1 MTRPALRTD
10 RRAVRWPRRLLF
22 AALLLGI
29 VTMHTLGHPSRSHAM
44 VDATAVAAVAP
55 AGRAA
60 DHTAGR
66 APALTPDHNLALTPD
81 HTAGPAPDHTEG
93 RPPALTPDHTARLTP
108 DHTPGQAPALTPD
121 HTARLTPDHTAG
133 RPPALTPDHTARL
146 TPDYTAGR
154 APERAAGPAPGVH
167 TADPGAPGPAAEA
180 PPVGSGMDPMSVCLA
195 VLGGL
200 TLLILGAG
208 PAGLRDAAP
217 LGGAAR
223 APGRSGGPDPPSP
236 RELLTRLA
244 VLRV

>member
-44 VDATAVAAVAP
+44 EDATAVAAVAP

-108 DHTPGQAPALTPD
+108 DHTPGRAPALTPD
-121 HTARLTPDHTAG
+121 HTARLTPDHT
-133 RPPALTPDHTARL
+133 P
-146 TPDYTAGR
+146 GR

>member
-44 VDATAVAAVAP
+44 EDATAVAAVAP

-60 DHTAGR
+60 
-66 APALTPDHNLALTPD
+66 
-81 HTAGPAPDHTEG
+81 
-93 RPPALTPDHTARLTP
+93 
-108 DHTPGQAPALTPD
+108 D

>member
-1 MTRPALRTD
+1 MTRPAQRTAQ
-10 RRAVRWPRRLLF
+10 RAARWPRLLLL

-29 VTMHTLGHPSRSHAM
+29 VTMHTLGHPSRSHTM
-44 VDATAVAAVAP
+44 EDAAPVAAVAP
-55 AGRAA
+55 AARAAGHTSGHVPGHPSGDPATARAA
-60 DHTAGR
+60 D
-66 APALTPDHNLALTPD
+66 PA
-81 HTAGPAPDHTEG
+81 E
-93 RPPALTPDHTARLTP
+93 
-108 DHTPGQAPALTPD
+108 
-121 HTARLTPDHTAG
+121 
-133 RPPALTPDHTARL
+133 
-146 TPDYTAGR
+146 YR
-154 APERAAGPAPGVH
+154 APERTADHGPDRTPEPHAPGDR
-167 TADPGAPGPAAEA
+167 APAADA
-180 PPVGSGMDPMSVCLA
+180 PPPGSGMDPMSVCLA

>member
-10 RRAVRWPRRLLF
+10 RRAARWPRLLLL

-29 VTMHTLGHPSRSHAM
+29 VTMHTLGHPSRSHTM
-44 VDATAVAAVAP
+44 EDAAPAVAVAS

-60 DHTAGR
+60 G
-66 APALTPDHNLALTPD
+66 
-81 HTAGPAPDHTEG
+81 
-93 RPPALTPDHTARLTP
+93 
-108 DHTPGQAPALTPD
+108 HTPV
-121 HTARLTPDHTAG
+121 H
-133 RPPALTPDHTARL
+133 
-146 TPDYTAGR
+146 
-154 APERAAGPAPGVH
+154 APGH
-167 TADPGAPGPAAEA
+167 ASADRTDTVAGAGAGAGMVTGPGAGTVTVPAHASHDRGPAAGS
-180 PPVGSGMDPMSVCLA
+180 PPPGSGMDPMSVCLA

-223 APGRSGGPDPPSP
+223 GPGRSGGPDPPSP

>member
-44 VDATAVAAVAP
+44 EDATAVAAVAP

-81 HTAGPAPDHTEG
+81 HTAG
-93 RPPALTPDHTARLTP
+93 
-108 DHTPGQAPALTPD
+108 
-121 HTARLTPDHTAG
+121 LTPDHTAG

-146 TPDYTAGR
+146 APDHTAGR

>member
-10 RRAVRWPRRLLF
+10 RRAARWPRLLLL

-29 VTMHTLGHPSRSHAM
+29 VTMHTLGHPSPSHTM
-44 VDATAVAAVAP
+44 EDAAPAVAVAS
-55 AGRAA
+55 AGRGA
-60 DHTAGR
+60 
-66 APALTPDHNLALTPD
+66 
-81 HTAGPAPDHTEG
+81 
-93 RPPALTPDHTARLTP
+93 
-108 DHTPGQAPALTPD
+108 DHTPGHASAGLTGTGAR
-121 HTARLTPDHTAG
+121 TATGTGTGAG
-133 RPPALTPDHTARL
+133 TGTD
-146 TPDYTAGR
+146 AGT
-154 APERAAGPAPGVH
+154 GTGTGTGTDVD
-167 TADPGAPGPAAEA
+167 TGTDPGTVSASVPTHASHDRGSAVEA
-180 PPVGSGMDPMSVCLA
+180 PPPGSGMDPMSVCLA

-223 APGRSGGPDPPSP
+223 GPRRSGGPDPPSA

>member
-1 MTRPALRTD
+1 MTRPAQRTAQ
-10 RRAVRWPRRLLF
+10 RAARWPRLLLL

-29 VTMHTLGHPSRSHAM
+29 VTMHTLGHPSRSHTM
-44 VDATAVAAVAP
+44 EDATAVATVAS
-55 AGRAA
+55 AARAA
-60 DHTAGR
+60 DHTSGR
-66 APALTPDHNLALTPD
+66 VSGHTFGRTADH
-81 HTAGPAPDHTEG
+81 
-93 RPPALTPDHTARLTP
+93 
-108 DHTPGQAPALTPD
+108 
-121 HTARLTPDHTAG
+121 
-133 RPPALTPDHTARL
+133 
-146 TPDYTAGR
+146 
-154 APERAAGPAPGVH
+154 APG
-167 TADPGAPGPAAEA
+167 DRGPAAEA
-180 PPVGSGMDPMSVCLA
+180 PPAGSGMDPMSVCLA

>member
-1 MTRPALRTD
+1 MTRPAQRTAQ
-10 RRAVRWPRRLLF
+10 RAARWPRLLLL

-44 VDATAVAAVAP
+44 EDATAAAAVAP
-55 AGRAA
+55 AGHAVG
-60 DHTAGR
+60 HTAAHRSDPADR
-66 APALTPDHNLALTPD
+66 ATGDQASGDQASGDRTPA
-81 HTAGPAPDHTEG
+81 AGN
-93 RPPALTPDHTARLTP
+93 PPAGT
-108 DHTPGQAPALTPD
+108 
-121 HTARLTPDHTAG
+121 
-133 RPPALTPDHTARL
+133 
-146 TPDYTAGR
+146 
-154 APERAAGPAPGVH
+154 
-167 TADPGAPGPAAEA
+167 
-180 PPVGSGMDPMSVCLA
+180 GMDPMSVCLA

-208 PAGLRDAAP
+208 PAGSRDAAP

>member
-1 MTRPALRTD
+1 MTRPVQRTAQ
-10 RRAVRWPRRLLF
+10 RAVRWPRLLLL

-29 VTMHTLGHPSRSHAM
+29 VTMHTLGHPSGSHATE
-44 VDATAVAAVAP
+44 DATALAPVAS

-60 DHTAGR
+60 GHTGPATAHTGHTGPSGHTAVG
-66 APALTPDHNLALTPD
+66 
-81 HTAGPAPDHTEG
+81 
-93 RPPALTPDHTARLTP
+93 
-108 DHTPGQAPALTPD
+108 TPGDRT
-121 HTARLTPDHTAG
+121 
-133 RPPALTPDHTARL
+133 
-146 TPDYTAGR
+146 
-154 APERAAGPAPGVH
+154 
-167 TADPGAPGPAAEA
+167 PAAEA
-180 PPVGSGMDPMSVCLA
+180 PPAGTGMDPMSVCLA

-208 PAGLRDAAP
+208 PAGPRDAAP